1 MNPIL
6 FFVLG
11 WLAVG
16 IEMSGVKS
24 MLAVRVGSVSG
35 TPGVILPVVA
45 IVALCA
51 PPTAALWMALA
62 LGMLHDLTSAVPTTT
77 NETMFHIGPGAIG
90 LVLGAQFILLIRG
103 MVIRRNPLTLVVMTI
118 AAGLIAA
125 ICTVAIITVRQLILR
140 DPIEW
145 SATNEL
151 VQRLFSAVVTG
162 GSALVL
168 SIVLLPLTPMLGLP
182 HSHAHIRT
190 RR

>member
-1 MNPIL
+1 MY
-6 FFVLG
+6 
-11 WLAVG
+11 
-16 IEMSGVKS
+16 
-24 MLAVRVGSVSG
+24 
-35 TPGVILPVVA
+35 
-45 IVALCA
+45 
-51 PPTAALWMALA
+51 
-62 LGMLHDLTSAVPTTT
+62 
-77 NETMFHIGPGAIG
+77 HIGPGAIG

-118 AAGLIAA
+118 AAGIISA
-125 ICTVAIITVRQLILR
+125 ICTVAIITVRQFILK

-151 VQRLFSAVVTG
+151 VQRLFSALVTG